1 VVKKLEDKDRTKIT
15 VKTIVNKPVEKVW
28 ECFTLSEHITRWSY
42 ASEDWFSPVAENDLR
57 VGGKFLTR
65 MEAKDGSY
73 GFDFCGIYEKI
84 QENELI
90 YYTLGD
96 GREVKINFISGGSET
111 KIIETFD
118 AEEENS
124 IELQE
129 QGWQQILNNFK
140 KYTEGQ

>member
-1 VVKKLEDKDRTKIT
+1 MENEDRVKIT
-15 VKTIVNKPVEKVW
+15 VKTVVKKPVEKVW
-28 ECFTLSEHITRWSY
+28 ECFTLPEHITKWSY
-42 ASEDWFSPVAENDLR
+42 ASEEWFSPVAENDLK

-73 GFDFCGIYEKI
+73 GFDFYGIYEKV

-90 YYTLGD
+90 SYTLGD
-96 GREVKINFISGGSET
+96 GREVKINFISKGNET
-111 KIIETFD
+111 EIVEVFD
-118 AEEENS
+118 AEGENS

-140 KYTEGQ
+140 KYTESK